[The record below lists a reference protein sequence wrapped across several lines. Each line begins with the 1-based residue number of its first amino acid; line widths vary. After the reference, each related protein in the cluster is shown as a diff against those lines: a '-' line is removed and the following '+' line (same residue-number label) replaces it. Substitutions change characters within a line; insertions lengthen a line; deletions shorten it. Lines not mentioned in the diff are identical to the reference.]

1 MPSYTDRKHLTRV
14 GKIKPGMVAWYQ
26 FAEETAHIQR
36 IAFKEATG
44 FQSTISNLAASTEG
58 MMWKSGSGFVA
69 SPPRRLP
76 AKVGA
81 HDGQHRA
88 ACKHWRRNGG
98 SSSGTGY
105 IYEDAEHEVE
115 DRWIASRA
123 SFKWSM
129 REGPTLPSLESKPR
143 DTIEA

>member
-1 MPSYTDRKHLTRV
+1 M
-14 GKIKPGMVAWYQ
+14 I
-26 FAEETAHIQR
+26 
-36 IAFKEATG
+36 
-44 FQSTISNLAASTEG
+44 
-58 MMWKSGSGFVA
+58 WKSGPGFVA

-88 ACKHWRRNGG
+88 ACKHWRRKGG

-115 DRWIASRA
+115 DSQPCQLQVRDAGGPDIA
-123 SFKWSM
+123 KLGEQPQ
-129 REGPTLPSLESKPR
+129 EGHN
-143 DTIEA
+143 